1 MSALEGLGSALFYST
16 CFGFIVFLLIAT
28 MVSYQNNAFAET
40 ETKYIPFE
48 SLKGF
53 DNMTQVCDYYNGT
66 LHYYEYDVDREY
78 CIVK

>member
-1 MSALEGLGSALFYST
+1 MSALITLKRVIAVLSFLFVIIFLFYY
-16 CFGFIVFLLIAT
+16 T